1 MQSMTL
7 GEASRKAVIRVI
19 YKYLWNK
26 NYDAARAPE
35 RLKRSIMTAPL
46 NCGGFGLLDLN
57 ELSDSLDLRSYGRL
71 MTTHHPF
78 LSQLVN
84 LINDNDVFNVRLS
97 QPVDNKLRRSLTLIN
112 RARRL
117 MLQWPEDNLLTNT
130 NFVHCVNRM
139 KLTELLTPQGK
150 QSVSYFMIHR
160 RQRNAT
166 VGQVTSAEFL
176 HVNRYLI
183 YPELVPILTR
193 LLATRR
199 QIIPN
204 GNMPSREMYP
214 LMLTRSIVKVSTLS
228 SRDFRSDLKSS
239 DETMICTYKVGM
251 ILTPGEV
258 KSWAYRKS
266 KLTSTRHKNILLRVA
281 HGDIYSNERLF
292 RFGLINDPKCSN
304 CAIANES
311 ITHRLVECPKAVEAW
326 GKLEA
331 AKLKLNLKQLSD
343 LSIDN
348 LLGAK
353 DRLSKVELALNAELL
368 HKLAAIGGSEYCP
381 TQMVK
386 MVVKTVGNCEHLKG
400 DLNLLFKELIRE
412 R

>member
-1 MQSMTL
+1 MNL
-7 GEASRKAVIRVI
+7 RYPNLRNLILAGVNLASTPINPALMYAIAPGKLILMPPTDSRTYRKARII
-19 YKYLWNK
+19 ESEKIICLYK
-26 NYDAARAPE
+26 
-35 RLKRSIMTAPL
+35 T
-46 NCGGFGLLDLN
+46 GL
-57 ELSDSLDLRSYGRL
+57 
-71 MTTHHPF
+71 
-78 LSQLVN
+78 
-84 LINDNDVFNVRLS
+84 
-97 QPVDNKLRRSLTLIN
+97 
-112 RARRL
+112 A
-117 MLQWPEDNLLTNT
+117 
-130 NFVHCVNRM
+130 
-139 KLTELLTPQGK
+139 
-150 QSVSYFMIHR
+150 
-160 RQRNAT
+160 
-166 VGQVTSAEFL
+166 
-176 HVNRYLI
+176 
-183 YPELVPILTR
+183 
-193 LLATRR
+193 
-199 QIIPN
+199 
-204 GNMPSREMYP
+204 
-214 LMLTRSIVKVSTLS
+214 
-228 SRDFRSDLKSS
+228 
-239 DETMICTYKVGM
+239 
-251 ILTPGEV
+251 LTPGEV

-281 HGDIYSNERLF
+281 HGDIYSNTRLF

-386 MVVKTVGNCEHLKG
+386 MVVKTMGNFEHLKG

-412 R
+412 S